1 MPTTAHLC
9 WPPAPP
15 LPHLPQQDWAQLCR
29 PVRVRRCLQESR
41 RCPLPAPST
50 DGGQAAPA
58 PCRLASPC
66 PLPLPSGF
74 ARLSPAHRPPRRTCW
89 GWKAPLCQRM
99 TTGAREGPRVAVRF
113 RPSHS
118 QARPPARKG
127 QSEGKSG
134 AACARR
140 ANGSHNSGSPSRM
153 GAVCIIYGG
162 LGLRSQAGRPLA
174 HRGTDV
180 GEWKSTPRG
189 SAGSGRPDRA
199 PPPCPLGNQASG
211 AEGEA
216 KR

>member
-50 DGGQAAPA
+50 DGGRAAPA

-140 ANGSHNSGSPSRM
+140 ANGSHNSGSPSRN
-153 GAVCIIYGG
+153 GSGVHNLWG
-162 LGLRSQAGRPLA
+162 S
-174 HRGTDV
+174 
-180 GEWKSTPRG
+180 G
-189 SAGSGRPDRA
+189 SAQPGWAPACSQRNGCGRMEKHPEGVCREW
-199 PPPCPLGNQASG
+199 PP
-211 AEGEA
+211 
-216 KR
+216 